1 MSRKRTDVE
10 VEAGAVKL
18 GRDRFMDN
26 PGSVEM
32 VILRMKFPKKAQ
44 RSPISH
50 LSRAAVM
57 GRHVHLH
64 VVKVLQL
71 LIYGR
76 LVSSKRRRGGYTQ
89 FK

>member
-1 MSRKRTDVE
+1 
-10 VEAGAVKL
+10 
-18 GRDRFMDN
+18 MDN

-50 LSRAAVM
+50 LSCAAVM
-57 GRHVHLH
+57 GRRVHLH
-64 VVKVLQL
+64 VDMVLQL

-76 LVSSKRRRGGYTQ
+76 LVSSERRRGGYTQ